1 MHVNNGKPIHVGH
14 YTILHTIHTYTHANE
29 IQTYQLRNYL
39 PSPPAILCTIKK
51 LYRETR
57 DPRNCTKGSLVAD
70 EWSSGGGKQSLLVN
84 RKGFCV

>member
-1 MHVNNGKPIHVGH
+1 MHVNNGKPIHMGQ
-14 YTILHTIHTYTHANE
+14 YTTYNTYTQANE

-70 EWSSGGGKQSLLVN
+70 E
-84 RKGFCV
+84 